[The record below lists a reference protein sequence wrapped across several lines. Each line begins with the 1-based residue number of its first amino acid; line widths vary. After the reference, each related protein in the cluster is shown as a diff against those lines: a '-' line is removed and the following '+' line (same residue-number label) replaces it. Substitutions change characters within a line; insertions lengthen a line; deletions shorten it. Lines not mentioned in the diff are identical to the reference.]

1 MGYADVSDRNTS
13 NTVKPTTKP
22 VTTKRKI
29 RTSSKSG
36 VGSVAAQIA
45 AAQNN
50 VDAINKSIKDV
61 DNKITDLKKV
71 IDDFETN
78 TGLTDVENRKELN
91 KLNQQRANLLNDLN
105 AAIKVRDGFKKI
117 QSEKAQ
123 AAYTAQWNAKAEAAG
138 VKLPGANSPDAS
150 ITGLTAGADLAK
162 VNLSAARELYFK
174 GNEEFIKETLDVQGF
189 GPTRNKSGALTSGGG
204 SFNSPTFASA
214 FADYQVAQNLWKS
227 GKATKGRIQT
237 WMPPSNTLPNFL
249 QTANSAVD
257 LKSKQIDLDRRIF
270 QFHYNP
276 GSINMA
282 YNGVPDID
290 VTMYTAG
297 IERFNL
303 WNQSKSTIAFELL
316 LNRMPDMKYI
326 DPKAGN
332 YRKSG
337 VNYATDVYDR
347 NPVNDELKEIHEK
360 GTMYDVEF
368 LLRVLLG
375 YRLKSQL
382 RGGKLTSDVGWI
394 TPRPVELHLG
404 SSLRYLVNIVD
415 LRLNHVIFNERMVP
429 LFTTVSI
436 TGTRIPDF
444 DSTTSASS
452 GGKQ

>member
-13 NTVKPTTKP
+13 NTVKASTTKTR
-22 VTTKRKI
+22 VRKRSTKG
-29 RTSSKSG
+29 G
-36 VGSVAAQIA
+36 VGTPASQIA

-50 VDAINKSIKDV
+50 IDTINKSIKDL
-61 DNKITDLKKV
+61 NLKIIELKKI
-71 IDDFETN
+71 IDDFESN
-78 TGLTDVENRKELN
+78 TGLTDTQNRIELA
-91 KLNQQRANLLNDLN
+91 KLTRERTVLENDLQ
-105 AAIKVRDGFKKI
+105 AAKNVRDGFKKI
-117 QSEKAQ
+117 QTEKAQ

-138 VKLPGANSPDAS
+138 VDLKGANAPDTS
-150 ITGLTAGADLAK
+150 ITALSSGADLAK

-189 GPTRNKSGALTSGGG
+189 GPTRNKAGVLTSGGG

-249 QTANSAVD
+249 QTANSSVD
-257 LKSKQIDLDRRIF
+257 LKNKQIDLDRRIF

-332 YRKSG
+332 YRKTG
-337 VNYATDVYDR
+337 INYATEVYDR

-382 RGGKLTSDVGWI
+382 RGGKLTSDIGWI

-415 LRLNHVIFNERMVP
+415 LSLNHVIFNERMVP
-429 LFTTVSI
+429 LFTTVRI

>member
-1 MGYADVSDRNTS
+1 MGFADNYTKQKNNAVRGTTTPAPFRYSLPQLQQIPLTTRLESAIKTINSLTEQIKTLDTQIEAEKRALTRAINQGAPENEITLRRNNINLLQTS
-13 NTVKPTTKP
+13 RAKL
-22 VTTKRKI
+22 VTT
-29 RTSSKSG
+29 RTS
-36 VGSVAAQIA
+36 
-45 AAQNN
+45 
-50 VDAINKSIKDV
+50 AINGR
-61 DNKITDLKKV
+61 
-71 IDDFETN
+71 E
-78 TGLTDVENRKELN
+78 E
-91 KLNQQRANLLNDLN
+91 
-105 AAIKVRDGFKKI
+105 I
-117 QSEKAQ
+117 QKQINEKAEQ
-123 AAYTAQWNAKAEAAG
+123 STSTG
-138 VKLPGANSPDAS
+138 GGGGGGGGGAPDAS
-150 ITGLTAGADLAK
+150 VAGLTTGPDLAR

-174 GNEEFIKETLDVQGF
+174 GNEQFIKETVDVQGF
-189 GPTRNKSGALTSGGG
+189 LPTKNKSGALTSGGG

-237 WMPPSNTLPNFL
+237 WMPPSNTLPSYL
-249 QTANSAVD
+249 PQSSSTD
-257 LKSKQIDLDRRIF
+257 LKDKQLDLDRRIF

-303 WNQSKSTIAFELL
+303 WNQSKSTISFELL

-326 DPKAGN
+326 DPQAGN

-337 VNYATDVYDR
+337 VNYATEVYDR

-404 SSLRYLVNIVD
+404 SSLRYLVNVVS
-415 LRLNHVIFNERMVP
+415 LNLNHVIFNERMVP

-444 DSTTSASS
+444 DSTTSAAS

>member
-1 MGYADVSDRNTS
+1 MGFADRTDRNTS
-13 NTVKPTTKP
+13 NTVKN
-22 VTTKRKI
+22 
-29 RTSSKSG
+29 TSSKDTKKIVRKRPKSG
-36 VGSVAAQIA
+36 ANSIASQIA

-50 VDAINKSIKDV
+50 VDAINASITALDR
-61 DNKITDLKKV
+61 KIEQLKEVIQTNQDLGVTDTQNIAALAKTRQERSQLV
-71 IDDFETN
+71 AD
-78 TGLTDVENRKELN
+78 R
-91 KLNQQRANLLNDLN
+91 N
-105 AAIKVRDGFKKI
+105 AAIKVRDGFKEI
-117 QSEKAQ
+117 QTEKAQ
-123 AAYTAQWNAKAEAAG
+123 NARDTANQTPGGGSDVPTNAAITA
-138 VKLPGANSPDAS
+138 LT
-150 ITGLTAGADLAK
+150 TGGDLAR
-162 VNLSAARELYFK
+162 VNLSAARDLYFK
-174 GNEEFIKETLDVQGF
+174 GNEQFIKETVDVQGF
-189 GPTRNKSGALTSGGG
+189 LPTKGKSGALTSGGG

-237 WMPPSNTLPNFL
+237 WMPPSNTLPSYL
-249 QTANSAVD
+249 PQSSSTD
-257 LKSKQIDLDRRIF
+257 LKDKQLDLDRRIF

-303 WNQSKSTIAFELL
+303 WNQSKSTISFELL

-326 DPKAGN
+326 DPTAAN

-337 VNYATDVYDR
+337 VNYATEVYDR
-347 NPVNDELKEIHEK
+347 NPVNAELQDIHEK

-375 YRLKSQL
+375 YQLKSQL

-404 SSLRYLVNIVD
+404 SSLRYLVNIVS
-415 LRLNHVIFNERMVP
+415 LNLNHVIFNERMVP
-429 LFTTVSI
+429 MFTTVSI

-444 DSTTSASS
+444 DSTTSAAS